1 MLSSCQKDISHVQ
14 VRVPC
19 TGVPEQI
26 IIFISVID
34 ENLKIIYHSRIISV
48 LLFSTIHITVGHA
61 L

>member
-1 MLSSCQKDISHVQ
+1 MLSSCQKDTSHVQ
-14 VRVPC
+14 VRVP
-19 TGVPEQI
+19 EQ

-34 ENLKIIYHSRIISV
+34 ENFKIIYHSRIISV

>member
-1 MLSSCQKDISHVQ
+1 MLSSCQKDTSHVQ
-14 VRVPC
+14 VR
-19 TGVPEQI
+19 VPEQI